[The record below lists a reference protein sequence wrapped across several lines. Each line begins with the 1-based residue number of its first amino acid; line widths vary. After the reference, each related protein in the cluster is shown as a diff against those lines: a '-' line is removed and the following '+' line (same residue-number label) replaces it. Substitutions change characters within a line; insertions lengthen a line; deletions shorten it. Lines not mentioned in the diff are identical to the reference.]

1 MKVLVATVETQ
12 GERPG
17 DYHHAIDGELVWV
30 QEPCA
35 TDLRRMPNACGCGRG
50 FAGLA
55 SHRATTTARVAELPE
70 LTRDDYVTAIRTSIG
85 DGGWPRD
92 WADGIAQGLVE
103 FAAEWET
110 GTVIERDIW
119 VFDARR
125 GQVLTGGTLL
135 SWVALI

>member
-17 DYHHAIDGELVWV
+17 DYHHAIEGELLWI

-35 TDLRRMPNACGCGRG
+35 TDLRRLPNACGCGRG

-55 SHRATTTARVAELPE
+55 SHRATSTARVAELSE
-70 LTRDDYVTAIRTSIG
+70 LTWDDYVAAIRTGIG
-85 DGGWPRD
+85 DGGWPPS
-92 WADGIAQGLVE
+92 WAERIAQGLAA

-110 GTVIERDIW
+110 GTVLERDIW

-125 GQVLTGGTLL
+125 GGAIAGGTLV